1 MKNLYNNFHAFRKI
15 NQLAFQHHRARIR
28 KKNLKR
34 LKRNYDRFKFVS
46 VLTKIYG
53 DKLKL
58 PKKKRSKILKL
69 ISRRKVIDVLPS
81 LRMSNSLVNSL
92 VTPIDT
98 MMEYSRLRLNGHYIP
113 AKLKLNKRL
122 PDYERKIELKE
133 GNIFNEQTRNVC
145 KR

>member
-15 NQLAFQHHRARIR
+15 NQLAFHHHRARVR

-34 LKRNYDRFKFVS
+34 LKRNYDRFNFVS

-81 LRMSNSLVNSL
+81 LRMSNSLV
-92 VTPIDT
+92 TPIDT
-98 MMEYSRLRLNGHYIP
+98 MMEYRRLRLNGHYIP

-133 GNIFNEQTRNVC
+133 GNILNE
-145 KR
+145 